1 MIRTSMRP
9 ARITLLLLSGA
20 SLMLATAC
28 TDPAALGGQDRQK
41 TRQGALLGGLIG
53 AGAGAL
59 ASDDR
64 AKGAL
69 IGGAI
74 GAAGGAVVG
83 NALDKQ
89 AAELRRDLDSD
100 VGINNTGE
108 RLTVTMPQDILFA
121 VDSFDIRPALR
132 QDLFTVAD
140 SLQRYPDTRVQ
151 VVGHTDSD
159 GAASYNQRLSER
171 RADTVANVLLSGGV
185 RSSRINAFGRGEDQ
199 PVASNLTAEGK
210 AQNRRVEIVIVPTN

>member
-9 ARITLLLLSGA
+9 ARTPLLLLSGA
-20 SLMLATAC
+20 SLLLATAC

-89 AAELRRDLDSD
+89 AAELRRDLDND

-121 VDSFDIRPALR
+121 VDSFDIRPGLR

-171 RADTVANVLLSGGV
+171 RAETVANVLLNGGV
-185 RSSRINAFGRGEDQ
+185 QPSRINAIGRGEDQ